1 MPASKIRHSV
11 FIVFLLAAVLAA
23 CAAPAPTGAPAATS
37 APTSAPAPADTPLPV
52 ATSTPA
58 GDATA
63 YPGPT
68 PLSAVS
74 PRSDGGAQAASAP
87 SSSSASVTYELVAAN
102 SEASY
107 SIREQLAR
115 LSFPSD
121 AVGKTQSVSGSITV
135 NADGTIDSTK
145 SKFTVDVSTLK
156 SDESMRDGYVS
167 RAILQTS
174 QYPDVVFV
182 PTAATGLPATLP
194 TSGNV
199 TFKVTGNLTIKDVT
213 KPVTWDVTGSV
224 ANGEATGT
232 ATTTFTFEDFNL
244 NQPRVP
250 VVLSVV
256 DKITLNMKVD
266 LKLQP

>member
-1 MPASKIRHSV
+1 MLRLFYVIREMIMPVSKIRHSV
-11 FIVFLLAAVLAA
+11 FVVFLLAVLLAA
-23 CAAPAPTGAPAATS
+23 CAAPAPAPLAPTNTPLPLATAAPTDAPAANT
-37 APTSAPAPADTPLPV
+37 AAPAA
-52 ATSTPA
+52 STAP
-58 GDATA
+58 
-63 YPGPT
+63 
-68 PLSAVS
+68 S
-74 PRSDGGAQAASAP
+74 ASA
-87 SSSSASVTYELVAAN
+87 SGGSVTYELVAAN

-135 NADGTIDSTK
+135 NSDGTIDSTK

-167 RAILQTS
+167 RAILQTK

-194 TSGNV
+194 ASGNV
-199 TFKVTGNLTIKDVT
+199 SFKVTGNLTIKDVT

-244 NQPRVP
+244 TQPRVP

-256 DKITLNMKVD
+256 DKITLNMKLD
-266 LKLQP
+266 LKLQSQD

>member
-1 MPASKIRHSV
+1 MPTSKTRPSV
-11 FIVFLLAAVLAA
+11 FIVFLLAVLLAA
-23 CAAPAPTGAPAATS
+23 CAAPAA
-37 APTSAPAPADTPLPV
+37 APAPTG
-52 ATSTPA
+52 TPA
-58 GDATA
+58 QANTAFPPATAAPTGYPVVSAPSATTASNATA

-68 PLSAVS
+68 P
-74 PRSDGGAQAASAP
+74 AP
-87 SSSSASVTYELVAAN
+87 SSASGSVTYELVAAN

-121 AVGKTQSVSGSITV
+121 AVGKTQVVSGSITV
-135 NADGTIDSTK
+135 NSDGSIDSTK

-167 RAILQTS
+167 RAILRTS

-182 PTAATGLPATLP
+182 PTAVTGLPATLP

-244 NQPRVP
+244 PQPRVP

-256 DKITLNMKVD
+256 DKITLNMKLD
-266 LKLQP
+266 LKLQSQD